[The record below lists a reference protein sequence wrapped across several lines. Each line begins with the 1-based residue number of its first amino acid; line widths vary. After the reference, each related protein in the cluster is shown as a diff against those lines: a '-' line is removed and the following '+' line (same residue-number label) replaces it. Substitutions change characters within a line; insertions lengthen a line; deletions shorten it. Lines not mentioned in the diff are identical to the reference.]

1 METGKI
7 YAVLT
12 GDLIGSSRFRIQ
24 QREEVIS
31 NLKDSFKK
39 ISPDIISSPFMVFR
53 GDSFQGVL
61 ARPEEALK
69 ATLIIRASLLSRF
82 KGKRTRLD
90 ARIAIGIGTIDYL
103 PGDQVGEGDGEAFRN
118 SGPELDKMKKG
129 EQNIIVST
137 PWAEINEELRTE
149 CALLDALIQRCT
161 KEQAEAIL
169 FQIQEP
175 ELILLNMAMA
185 HDIGHATAH
194 KDLQRSKQTQ
204 EEIAKILK
212 ISQSA
217 LSQRLKT
224 GGSWAVQV
232 FLERFK
238 IIIQD
243 KVRKYSSMESV
254 SNISL
259 EPYNHLK

>member
-24 QREEVIS
+24 QREEIIS

-39 ISPDIISSPFMVFR
+39 ISPDIIASPFMVFR

-61 ARPEEALK
+61 SRPEEALK
-69 ATLIIRASLLSRF
+69 AALIIRASLLSRF
-82 KGKRTRLD
+82 KGKRARLD

-149 CALLDALIQRCT
+149 CALLDALIQRWT

-169 FQIQEP
+169 FQIQEQ
-175 ELILLNMAMA
+175 
-185 HDIGHATAH
+185 
-194 KDLQRSKQTQ
+194 DLQPSKQTQ
-204 EEIAKILK
+204 EGIAKILK

-243 KVRKYSSMESV
+243 KVRNYSSMASV

>member
-1 METGKI
+1 METGKV

-24 QREEVIS
+24 KREEVLS
-31 NLKDSFKK
+31 NLKESFQE
-39 ISPDIISSPFMVFR
+39 ISPDIIASPFVVFR

-69 ATLIIRASLLSRF
+69 AALIIRATLLSKF
-82 KGKRTRLD
+82 KGKLTRLD

-103 PGDQVGEGDGEAFRN
+103 SRDQVGEGDGEAFRN
-118 SGPELDKMKKG
+118 SGPELDKMKKR
-129 EQNIIVST
+129 EQNLVLRT
-137 PWAEINEELRTE
+137 PWAKINEELGIE
-149 CALLDALIQRCT
+149 CALLDALIQRWT

-169 FQIQEP
+169 YQIQEP
-175 ELILLNMAMA
+175 EL
-185 HDIGHATAH
+185 
-194 KDLQRSKQTQ
+194 QTQ
-204 EEIAKILK
+204 KGIAKILK

-224 GGSWAVQV
+224 GGYWAVEV

-238 IIIQD
+238 EIIRD
-243 KVRKYSSMESV
+243 KVGV
-254 SNISL
+254 L
-259 EPYNHLK
+259 

>member
-24 QREEVIS
+24 QREEVLS
-31 NLKDSFKK
+31 NLKDSFQE
-39 ISPDIISSPFMVFR
+39 ISSDIIASPFVVFR

-61 ARPEEALK
+61 AGPEEALK
-69 ATLIIRASLLSRF
+69 AALIIRASLLSRF

-103 PGDQVGEGDGEAFRN
+103 PWDQVGEGDGEAFRN

-129 EQNIIVST
+129 EQNIIIRT
-137 PWAEINEELRTE
+137 PWAEINEELRAE
-149 CALLDALIQRCT
+149 CALLDGLIQRWT
-161 KEQAEAIL
+161 KEQAEAII
-169 FQIQEP
+169 FQIQKP
-175 ELILLNMAMA
+175 ELILLNVAAMA
-185 HDIGHATAH
+185 HDIGHA
-194 KDLQRSKQTQ
+194 QTQ
-204 EEIAKILK
+204 KGIAKILK

-224 GGSWAVQV
+224 GGYWAVQA

-238 IIIQD
+238 MIIQG
-243 KVRKYSSMESV
+243 KVGES
-254 SNISL
+254 I
-259 EPYNHLK
+259 